1 MYLVSIARASIP
13 TEAICSTLH
22 AFEQYLD
29 CPCFLVYNELQL
41 RQELVLKTLF
51 FRYLILSLHL
61 LEHAV
66 ESDLFGKNSVL
77 QSTQFSVGLLKL
89 EKHAEL
95 STVISISFQID

>member
-13 TEAICSTLH
+13 IEAMCSTLH
-22 AFEQYLD
+22 SFEQYLD

-41 RQELVLKTLF
+41 RQALVFITLF
-51 FRYLILSLHL
+51 FIYLIFSLHL

-66 ESDLFGKNSVL
+66 ESDLFGLNSVL

-89 EKHAEL
+89 VKHAEL